1 MATVRP
7 PADSDQAAVLA
18 DELLRSCFETRG
30 KQMEKYM
37 FFPLAMSRSFRTPDV
52 LVAKLPS
59 DVCGYHA
66 TSKENIMT

>member
-1 MATVRP
+1 MATARP

-37 FFPLAMSRSFRTPDV
+37 FFSFGDV
-52 LVAKLPS
+52 
-59 DVCGYHA
+59 
-66 TSKENIMT
+66 